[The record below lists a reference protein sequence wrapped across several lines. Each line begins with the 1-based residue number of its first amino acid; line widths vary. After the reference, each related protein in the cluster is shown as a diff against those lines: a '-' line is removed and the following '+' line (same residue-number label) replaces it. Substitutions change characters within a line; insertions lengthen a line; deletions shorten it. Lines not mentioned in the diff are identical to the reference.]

1 MNAFS
6 TQRMR
11 TFVAMALFIV
21 PSLAQAQEP
30 DVSEIDDLL
39 RENPDSVE
47 LRLDRAEDLLAL
59 GRFDEALVDCDLAAS
74 LAPKD
79 PAVALTRGRIH
90 LAMGELELAETHF
103 TSYLDRGPA
112 TVEVYMLRGGIRE
125 ETERHPEALADFDRA
140 KKLAVQQAKARRS
153 LDQLLQMIEIEEA
166 RARSLEA
173 LKRTAEA
180 KAARDHAEH
189 LKSLTGVAHPSRDT

>member
-1 MNAFS
+1 M
-6 TQRMR
+6 RM
-11 TFVAMALFIV
+11 TIALALLLS
-21 PSLAQAQEP
+21 PSLARAQEP
-30 DVSEIDDLL
+30 DVSEIDDQL
-39 RENPDSVE
+39 RENPESVE

-74 LAPKD
+74 LAPND
-79 PAVALTRGRIH
+79 RAVSLTRARIH
-90 LAMGELELAETHF
+90 LAMGELELAEEHF
-103 TSYLDRGPA
+103 TSYLERGPA
-112 TVEVYMLRGGIRE
+112 SVEVYMLRGGIRE
-125 ETERHPEALADFDRA
+125 ETERHPEALADYDSA
-140 KKLAVQQAKARRS
+140 KKLAVQQAKAKRS

-180 KAARDHAEH
+180 KAAREHAEH